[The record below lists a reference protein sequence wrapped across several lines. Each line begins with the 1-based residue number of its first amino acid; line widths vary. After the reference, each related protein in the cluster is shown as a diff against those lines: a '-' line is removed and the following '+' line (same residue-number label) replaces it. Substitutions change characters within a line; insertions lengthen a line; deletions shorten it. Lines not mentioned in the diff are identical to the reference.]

1 MARILGGD
9 CTWLSGGGGITF
21 DVKGILKDEEAEGRL
36 RTEEVDVA
44 LSSKTPPTRG
54 EVESC
59 FDGSGSICEGGSKIE
74 ANGLAGMM
82 GTVGKVGTLSS
93 SALGDNAERIFPMVL
108 DIISSSSESEE
119 SNPLAS
125 MIGLGEWKG
134 DSKVGLGEL

>member
-9 CTWLSGGGGITF
+9 CTWLPSGGGITF
-21 DVKGILKDEEAEGRL
+21 DVKGTLKDEEPEGRP
-36 RTEEVDVA
+36 RTEDVD
-44 LSSKTPPTRG
+44 LSSKLPPSRG

-59 FDGSGSICEGGSKIE
+59 FEGLGGICEGGSKIE
-74 ANGLAGMM
+74 ANGLAGMR
-82 GTVGKVGTLSS
+82 GAVGKVGSFSS

-125 MIGLGEWKG
+125 MTGLGEWKG
-134 DSKVGLGEL
+134 DSKEGLGEL